1 MYAIK
6 MLLAPDYLEKCR
18 QESESKG
25 CNFIEPDS
33 SLKYLLPTSEYF
45 EKGIDACGPVRG
57 FRSVADCKEGFEVW
71 LAYWDADF
79 LAKHVFSLVKILTQ
93 EEELEGF
100 DLDGGDW
107 HSITEKLP
115 A

>member
-1 MYAIK
+1 M
-6 MLLAPDYLEKCR
+6 
-18 QESESKG
+18 
-25 CNFIEPDS
+25 
-33 SLKYLLPTSEYF
+33 
-45 EKGIDACGPVRG
+45 
-57 FRSVADCKEGFEVW
+57 ADCKEGFEVW